1 MEIEELA
8 RSGRPW
14 PHPVPSADGLVL
26 GPEGLNLP
34 MPEQRHP
41 YLALMARFVD
51 GSEHAARRRAV
62 VVAMPA
68 VDGLEEAAYKR
79 AVAWAGDRVD
89 AVPVAKSVPVAVL
102 GEALGVGD
110 LSAEIGELCEQ
121 GTVPA
126 GLPDI
131 PLTSVLFQCR
141 DATAALILNALA
153 DRVEVADA
161 TSVVLTRRAGGR
173 WVLLDGVP
181 YGAGAHACPGAEHA
195 LALARGVVRAF
206 AAYDVVER
214 GPNEARPNVRM
225 PSRLVMQRRVT

>member
-14 PHPVPSADGLVL
+14 PHPVPSPDGLVL

-34 MPEQRHP
+34 MPEQPNP

-51 GSEHAARRRAV
+51 GPEHAARRRAV
-62 VVAMPA
+62 LVAMPP
-68 VDGLEEAAYKR
+68 VEGLEEIAYQR
-79 AVAWAGDRVD
+79 AVALAGERVD
-89 AVPVAKSVPVAVL
+89 VVPVAKSVPVAVL
-102 GEALGVGD
+102 GEVLGVGD
-110 LSAEIGELCEQ
+110 LSAEIGELCER

-126 GLPDI
+126 GLPDV
-131 PLTSVLFQCR
+131 PRASLLFQCR

-153 DRVEVADA
+153 DGAPVEDA

-181 YGAGAHACPGAEHA
+181 FGAGAHACPGREQA

-206 AAYDVVER
+206 ESYEVVER
-214 GPNEARPNVRM
+214 GPHEARPNIRM
-225 PSRLVMQRRVT
+225 PARLVMRRRH